1 MGDEYFKNAFRPLLP
16 DTKMIRY
23 GNTEDLKNISSKTAA
38 IIIEAVQAE
47 SGVTVPENNYL
58 DKMRSQCDKH
68 GALMILDE
76 IQTGFGRTGKL
87 FAFQHT
93 NTIPDILLLA
103 KGMGGGMPIGAF
115 ISSAENMKQL
125 THNPVLGHITTFGGH
140 PVTCAAGKA
149 TLEVLLATKMYESVA
164 EKEKIF
170 LEKLQHKF
178 IKKVN
183 SKGLLMA
190 VEFDSFETNKKIIDC
205 CIEAGLITDWFL
217 FAPHCMRVA
226 PPLIITEA
234 EIHEACTII
243 LQAIDK
249 VCGK

>member
-1 MGDEYFKNAFRPLLP
+1 
-16 DTKMIRY
+16 
-23 GNTEDLKNISSKTAA
+23 
-38 IIIEAVQAE
+38 
-47 SGVTVPENNYL
+47 
-58 DKMRSQCDKH
+58 
-68 GALMILDE
+68 LMILDE

-93 NTIPDILLLA
+93 HSIPDILLLA

-115 ISSAENMKQL
+115 ISATENMNQL

-164 EKEKIF
+164 EKEKMF

-190 VEFDSFETNKKIIDC
+190 LEFDSYETNKKIIDC

-217 FAPHCMRVA
+217 FAPHCMRIA
-226 PPLIITEA
+226 PPLIITEP
-234 EIHEACTII
+234 EIHEACNVI